1 MLTNVKFRVSR
12 DDKVKTSIE
21 INDNV
26 KYPINNKDSIYKLYR
41 NTITVPDILT
51 EDLKEYAITEQNN
64 IHKEKTRNRNQPYA
78 FLNG

>member
-51 EDLKEYAITEQNN
+51 EDLKEYAITEKNN
-64 IHKEKTRNRNQPYA
+64 IHKEKTLNRNQPYA